1 MACACRII
9 VVKKENDMSL
19 IDKYIAEVGNY
30 LPRKQRVDIEAEIRS
45 TLEDMLEERKQ
56 AGSPATDAQVIEL
69 LKEYGAPRKV
79 AESYVGPNYLIGP
92 RVYPIFE
99 LVTRIVMIVLFS
111 LALVALGLG
120 LAKSS
125 LTGPDILKTVGES
138 SLGLLGG
145 MITAFGNIVLV
156 FAILERVLPAKEF
169 EEEEEWNPAEL
180 AREPDPDRV
189 KFGEQIFESFFLVL
203 FLVIFNLYPG
213 IIGFGFF
220 NENDW
225 VFISPVLT
233 EAFFSYL
240 PWLNILILLQLG
252 FNVIL
257 LRRGWWNTGLRV
269 ANIILE
275 LAGIAL
281 AIAMLRGPDLVS
293 LTSTQLAGTPLEDS
307 AQFFITIA
315 NLIPTLVLTIVI
327 IVSSIEVAQM
337 VYKIMRS
344 RPSSPYPV
352 MK

>member
-1 MACACRII
+1 
-9 VVKKENDMSL
+9 VKENKMNL
-19 IDKYIAEVGNY
+19 IDKYIAEVGKH
-30 LPRKQRVDIEAEIRS
+30 LPRKQRSDIEAEIRS

-56 AGSPATDAQVIEL
+56 AQGIVDDAMIIEL
-69 LKEYGAPRKV
+69 LREYGAPRKV

-92 RVYPIFE
+92 RVYPTFE
-99 LVTRIVMIVLFS
+99 LVTRIVVIVLFGIA
-111 LALVALGLG
+111 LAGLGLG

-125 LTGPDILKTVGES
+125 LSGPEFLKTVRES
-138 SLGLLGG
+138 ALGLLGG
-145 MITAFGNIVLV
+145 LITAFGNIVLV

-189 KFGEQIFESFFLVL
+189 KFGEQIFETFFLVV

-213 IIGFGFF
+213 VIGFGFF

-233 EAFFSYL
+233 DAFFSYL
-240 PWLNILILLQLG
+240 PWINILILLQLG
-252 FNVIL
+252 FNIIL

-269 ANIILE
+269 ANIVLE

-281 AIAMLRGPDLVS
+281 AVAMLRGPDLAS
-293 LTSTQLAGTPLEDS
+293 LTPTQLAGTPLEES
-307 AQFFITIA
+307 AQLFVTLA
-315 NLIPTLVLTIVI
+315 NLVPTLVLTIVI

-337 VYKIMRS
+337 VYKILKS

-352 MK
+352 LK